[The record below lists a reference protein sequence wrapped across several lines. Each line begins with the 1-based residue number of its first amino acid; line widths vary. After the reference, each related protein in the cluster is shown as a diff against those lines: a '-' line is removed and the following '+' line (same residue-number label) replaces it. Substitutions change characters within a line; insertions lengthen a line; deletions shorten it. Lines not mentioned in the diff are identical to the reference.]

1 MDLKTGLKWVF
12 FLFCVISTLQIVFII
27 AIIDTLFPITEDP
40 RFFSTQYMIELLI
53 ISLASSLPT
62 LVLIHNNKSQTSLLV
77 RHIIHFIL
85 TFGIVCGLLIYFE
98 RFEVSR
104 WLVLPFVL
112 FFLIY
117 GAAVFFNRK
126 HIQTRMIAKQTAE
139 DRNLLL
145 KHIDEHIRQ
154 YTAMRK
160 FKHDQGNI
168 LSSMDIFF
176 KDDDWD
182 GAKRY
187 YNDKIKPAFDVI
199 TASDFA
205 LESLNKIK
213 VQEIKGILTIKLAMA
228 QNLGIDTRFDADEV
242 IDSIPVDSIA
252 LVRMLGIIL
261 DNAIEELE
269 SLGSGTL
276 LVGCFK
282 VEGSVNFV
290 VQNTCR
296 SDMPMLQQLQKP
308 RFTTKGKGRGLGL
321 DNLTELT
328 DSLPNVVLL
337 TGIKD
342 GQFTQKIM
350 IGEDV

>member
-12 FLFCVISTLQIVFII
+12 VLFCVISTFQVIFVII
-27 AIIDTLFPITEDP
+27 IIDTVFATADEP
-40 RFFSTQYMIELLI
+40 RIFSTMYMIELLI
-53 ISLASSLPT
+53 IALASSLPT
-62 LVLIHNNKSQTSLLV
+62 LVLVHNNKSRASLYI
-77 RHIIHFIL
+77 RHVIHFLL
-85 TFGIVCGLLIYFE
+85 TFGAVCGLLIYFD
-98 RFEVSR
+98 RFEASR

-112 FFLIY
+112 FFVIY
-117 GAAVFFNRK
+117 GSAIFFNRQHIHIRMVAQQNAKDREQLIK
-126 HIQTRMIAKQTAE
+126 HI
-139 DRNLLL
+139 N
-145 KHIDEHIRQ
+145 EHLRQ
-154 YTAMRK
+154 HTAMRK
-160 FKHDQGNI
+160 FKHDQSNI
-168 LSSMDIFF
+168 LASMDIFF
-176 KDDDWD
+176 KENDWD
-182 GAKRY
+182 GAKQY
-187 YNDKIKPAFDVI
+187 YDEKIKPAFDLV
-199 TASDFA
+199 TARNFA

-213 VQEIKGILTIKLAMA
+213 VREIKGILTIKLAMA

-242 IDSIPVDSIA
+242 IDSIPVDSVVLI
-252 LVRMLGIIL
+252 RMLGIIL

-296 SDMPMLQQLQKP
+296 SDMPMLQELQKP

-321 DNLTELT
+321 DNLSELA

-350 IGEDV
+350 IGVDV